1 MQAPRLT
8 ILMLVALLAV
18 VVLSGWRL
26 ARRLMDTLPPQ
37 TTVDTATPTPLPEP
51 TPTATVFRAPPG
63 YRLAGVAAHNKQPYA
78 VIEAPDGA
86 HALYRLNDDVP
97 GLGRLSRIG
106 AERVLITSPKGEL
119 TLWVAPAAT
128 ASPTQTRRAPTP
140 TLKVTPRPTLA
151 AGGTAPG
158 SFPSSAPGRPAS

>member
-1 MQAPRLT
+1 MQSPRLT
-8 ILMLVALLAV
+8 IVMLVVLLAV
-18 VVLSGWRL
+18 VVLSGWLL
-26 ARRLMDTLPPQ
+26 ARRLMDTLPQ
-37 TTVDTATPTPLPEP
+37 TTVDTATPTPLAAP
-51 TPTATVFRAPPG
+51 TPTATAFRAPPG

-106 AERVLITSPKGEL
+106 AERVLITSEKGEL

-128 ASPTQTRRAPTP
+128 ASPTHTRRAATPTP
-140 TLKVTPRPTLA
+140 KVTPRPTLA

-158 SFPSSAPGRPAS
+158 SSPSTAPGRPAS